1 MLVRVLFD
9 ALSTMQ
15 AIEVYKLMFTPASDI
30 GVQLLEYASSN
41 GNIIVLIILSAIIT
55 FGFKN
60 TTEIA
65 ENFEPKARYA
75 VFAAALMAVSLF
87 CMGQVL
93 NFLYFQF

>member
-9 ALSTMQ
+9 ALSTTQ
-15 AIEVYKLMFTPASDI
+15 AITVYKLMFTPVSDF
-30 GVQLLEYASSN
+30 GMQLTEYVSANS
-41 GNIIVLIILSAIIT
+41 NIIVLIILSAIIT

-60 TTEIA
+60 TNEIA
-65 ENFEPKARYA
+65 EEFEPKAKYA

-87 CMGQVL
+87 CMGQVS